1 MGIFSSFLNG
11 IKIVG
16 KSVLRMF
23 NPFKDDGYRSAS
35 REEQD
40 RFQKEVEI
48 IANDKTLDHEY
59 RMEAQRVLANIE
71 SYRHA
76 EEMARIEGTTTI
88 TVAQIEGTKDIVI
101 AKLDLYKSSLIRS
114 SKKELALID
123 AMSKN
128 SELIDLFI
136 ERLDTVSVEVK
147 ELVDKVE
154 LYNNEVTN
162 LTSLSKSSPIPIG
175 MALNDVIALDNKSN
189 NNHREWADKL
199 WAWEETQGINVL
211 PRNFKSLIRLTELDF
226 SSNNLIEL
234 PIEIGNLTNLIKLD
248 LTNNELI
255 ELPIE
260 IGNLTNLKY
269 LQLTNNELIEL
280 PIEIGNLT
288 SLIYLDLDD
297 NILETLPKEIGN
309 LINLK
314 TLYLDAQNFVN
325 FPLIISQLTNLTS
338 LTSLSCNN
346 NNLTELPIEIG
357 NLTNLGHFI
366 CFGNNLTE
374 LPIEI
379 GNLINLTFL
388 DLKCM
393 NLDENSKSLVR
404 SMNVKKCF
412 L

>member
-226 SSNNLIEL
+226 SRNDLIEL
-234 PIEIGNLTNLIKLD
+234 PVEIGNLTNLIKLD

-269 LQLTNNELIEL
+269 L
-280 PIEIGNLT
+280 
-288 SLIYLDLDD
+288 YLND
-297 NILETLPKEIGN
+297 NILEKLPKEIGN

-314 TLYLDAQNFVN
+314 LLYLDTQNFVN

-338 LTSLSCNN
+338 LTSLSCKN
-346 NNLTELPIEIG
+346 
-357 NLTNLGHFI
+357 
-366 CFGNNLTE
+366 NNLTE

-379 GNLINLTFL
+379 GNLINLRSLYL
-388 DLKCM
+388 DENNLIKLPKEIGNLINLKYLQLTNNELTEFPIEIGNLTNLISLSLDGM
-393 NLDENSKSLVR
+393 NLDENYKYLVR
-404 SMNVKKCF
+404 SMNIKYLK
-412 L
+412 

>member
-211 PRNFKSLIRLTELDF
+211 PRNFKSLIRLTTLDL
-226 SSNNLIEL
+226 SGNELIEL
-234 PIEIGNLTNLIKLD
+234 PVEIGNLTNLTELNLNDNELIELPVEIGNLTNLIKLD
-248 LTNNELI
+248 LDDNILIGLPVEISNLINLKVLFLDNQNFVNVPLIISNLTNLNELSLNNNNLK
-255 ELPIE
+255 ELPVE
-260 IGNLTNLKY
+260 IGNLTNLTGLWLSDNNLVK
-269 LQLTNNELIEL
+269 LPVEISNLTDLTDFDLDGNNLNLKEL
-280 PIEIGNLT
+280 PIEIRNL
-288 SLIYLDLDD
+288 L
-297 NILETLPKEIGN
+297 
-309 LINLK
+309 
-314 TLYLDAQNFVN
+314 
-325 FPLIISQLTNLTS
+325 
-338 LTSLSCNN
+338 
-346 NNLTELPIEIG
+346 
-357 NLTNLGHFI
+357 
-366 CFGNNLTE
+366 
-374 LPIEI
+374 
-379 GNLINLTFL
+379 
-388 DLKCM
+388 
-393 NLDENSKSLVR
+393 
-404 SMNVKKCF
+404 
-412 L
+412 

>member
-1 MGIFSSFLNG
+1 MSIFSSFLNG

-23 NPFKDDGYRSAS
+23 NPFEDDGYRSAS

-88 TVAQIEGTKDIVI
+88 TVAQIEGTKNIVI

-199 WAWEETQGINVL
+199 WDWEETQGINVL
-211 PRNFKSLIRLTELDF
+211 PRNFKSLIRLITLDL
-226 SSNNLIEL
+226 SGNNLKEL
-234 PIEIGNLTNLIKLD
+234 PVEIGNLTNLIELYLVD
-248 LTNNELI
+248 NELI
-255 ELPIE
+255 ELPVE
-260 IGNLTNLKY
+260 IGNLTNLTY
-269 LQLTNNELIEL
+269 LYLKDNNLKEL
-280 PIEIGNLT
+280 P
-288 SLIYLDLDD
+288 
-297 NILETLPKEIGN
+297 
-309 LINLK
+309 
-314 TLYLDAQNFVN
+314 V
-325 FPLIISQLTNLTS
+325 
-338 LTSLSCNN
+338 
-346 NNLTELPIEIG
+346 EIG
-357 NLTNLGHFI
+357 NLTNLVDI
-366 CFGNNLTE
+366 DLDGNNLNLKE
-374 LPIEI
+374 LPVEI
-379 GNLINLTFL
+379 RNLL
-388 DLKCM
+388 
-393 NLDENSKSLVR
+393 
-404 SMNVKKCF
+404 
-412 L
+412 